1 MLDYQTPGVYYL
13 ERVQPPEQKLQT
25 GVPVF
30 LGYTTTVPE
39 DHQGNK
45 KFNEPRPLT
54 IWAQFERYFGKPAV
68 NSYLPYAVRGFF
80 QNGGSLCYVVPLQE
94 DISPSAAL
102 LAGLEAIEP
111 LYTIDLVCVPD
122 IMRSPKAA
130 PKGAS
135 PPPGNWTNDPCAP
148 DIERSP
154 TSENLPPDLE
164 TVLTMQ
170 SAVLEHCNRLGN
182 RFAIL
187 DSLPNANAQQV
198 LAHRERLQERNA
210 ALYYPWIQ
218 VQDDS
223 YLKNVLVPPCGHIA
237 GIYARTD
244 QNIGVH
250 KAPANAIVNDV
261 LELQVN
267 LTNNQQ
273 GPLNIEGINCL
284 RNFPGRGILV
294 WGDRTLSHDP
304 DWTYINV
311 RRLFLTIIR
320 WIEWNMLSVVFEPND
335 ATLWN
340 RIGRELSTY
349 FNELFRQGALKG
361 STAEEAFY
369 VKCDEQ
375 TNPPELREAGQ
386 VVTEIGIAPILP
398 SEFIVVTIFHG
409 KTGITITGVPK
420 FG

>member
-1 MLDYQTPGVYYL
+1 MLKHQSPGVYYK

-30 LGYTTTVPE
+30 LGYTTKVPE
-39 DHQGNK
+39 DNHSNK
-45 KFNEPRPLT
+45 KFNKPQTLT
-54 IWAQFERYFGKPAV
+54 VWAQFERYFGKPAH

-94 DISPSAAL
+94 NISPSAAL
-102 LAGLEAIEP
+102 LAGLEAIEL

-122 IMRSPKAA
+122 IMRSL
-130 PKGAS
+130 
-135 PPPGNWTNDPCAP
+135 PPGNWTNDPCAP
-148 DIERSP
+148 EIEQLP
-154 TSENLPPDLE
+154 ISENLPPDLE
-164 TVLTMQ
+164 IVLTMQ
-170 SAVLEHCNRLGN
+170 SAVLEHCNRLGD

-187 DSLPNANAQQV
+187 NSLPNANAQQV
-198 LAHRERLQERNA
+198 LHHGERLQEHNA
-210 ALYYPWIQ
+210 ALYYPWIR

-223 YLKNVLVPPCGHIA
+223 YLKSLLVPPCGHIA
-237 GIYARTD
+237 GVYARTD

-273 GPLNIEGINCL
+273 GALNIEGINCL

-294 WGDRTLSHDP
+294 WGARTLSHDP

-335 ATLWN
+335 AILWN

-349 FNELFRQGALKG
+349 FNELFQQGALKG

-375 TNPPELREAGQ
+375 TNPPQVRDAGQ

-409 KTGITITGVPK
+409 KTGISITEVPK